1 VSEDEAVSRGREEA
15 IVDEPVARYGDGWII
30 FAGIMMMTA
39 GLLDIVN
46 GLYAISHSDTA
57 VDALFF
63 KNNLEGWG
71 WFYLIV
77 GVIMFFAGLAV
88 MARSQFARWIGI
100 LAAIGSIVVNMFWI
114 FQYPVAA
121 LVIILIDAMV
131 LYGLAVYGG
140 REPAYR

>member
-1 VSEDEAVSRGREEA
+1 M
-15 IVDEPVARYGDGWII
+15 DEPAPRYGDGWII

-46 GLYAISHSDTA
+46 GLYAIAHSDTA

-100 LAAIGSIVVNMFWI
+100 LAAVGSIVVNMFWI

-121 LVIILIDAMV
+121 LVIILIDALV

>member
-1 VSEDEAVSRGREEA
+1 M
-15 IVDEPVARYGDGWII
+15 VDEPVPSTGEGWII
-30 FAGIMMMTA
+30 FAGIMMMVA

-46 GLYAISHSDTA
+46 GLYALDHSDTA

-63 KNNLEGWG
+63 KNNLEAWG
-71 WFYLIV
+71 WFYLI
-77 GVIMFFAGLAV
+77 AGLILFIAGIAV
-88 MARSQFARWIGI
+88 FARSQFARWIGI
-100 LAAIGSIVVNMFWI
+100 LAAIASIVVNMFWI

-121 LVIILIDAMV
+121 LVVILLDALV